1 MIDKYCRFLAK
12 VDQNDINCIWIH
24 SSKEFRQFR
33 DIIKISSVTLYFQ
46 NGAMSIYAS
55 TKNGLNSLSRV
66 TQTELAFSNNNVNCT
81 LCILGAVN
89 TGIDKRTKT
98 VDGKI
103 GSVWWIKWDKIENG
117 ISPKKCAQLICK
129 GECNKLDEIWI
140 SKHPELT
147 YLYTRYKKVWILLWR
162 LPGKEDVNKRVNCK

>member
-1 MIDKYCRFLAK
+1 MQNRLTALTFLCLTLNHLGFGQDDKVLETFVITAQYEET
-12 VDQNDINCIWIH
+12 
-24 SSKEFRQFR
+24 SKEKAVKFR

-103 GSVWWIKWDKIENG
+103 GSV
-117 ISPKKCAQLICK
+117 
-129 GECNKLDEIWI
+129 
-140 SKHPELT
+140 
-147 YLYTRYKKVWILLWR
+147 
-162 LPGKEDVNKRVNCK
+162 